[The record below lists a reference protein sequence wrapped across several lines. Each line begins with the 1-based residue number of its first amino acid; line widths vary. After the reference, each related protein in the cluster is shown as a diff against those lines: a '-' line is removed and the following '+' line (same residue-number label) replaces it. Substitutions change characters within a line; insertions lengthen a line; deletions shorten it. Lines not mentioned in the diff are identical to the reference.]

1 MKSLKFWTRAA
12 LVPALALISIAASAQ
27 DAPDP
32 VGNWNVDVDMAGTPL
47 KATLVVKKN
56 DDGSFGG
63 TLQSPLGE
71 LALEK
76 VDYKPGE
83 NITFGATIGE
93 GDQAITFSFDGK
105 FTGPDTFEGTLV
117 SPTMGNM
124 PVKGTRATGNP
135 LAGVWDVLSDSQLG
149 KLERKLVVYKDGTG
163 KYITDADN
171 SISELKV
178 EGGNVSFKVTVSA
191 QGQELPL
198 TFAGTVAN
206 DALNGKF
213 TVDGQDMAV
222 VTGTKSKTDI
232 VAAAIGKWT
241 FEAETPAGPYNAD
254 LVIESAT
261 VGKLMA
267 EEGNADLRNIGA
279 DGDKLTYDVS
289 VNYQGQM
296 YDVTFLGAVT
306 GEEMNGDLLMAGAPV
321 ATVKCKKAA
330 N

>member
-1 MKSLKFWTRAA
+1 MKSITLWTCAV
-12 LVPALALISIAASAQ
+12 LVPALALISIAAHAQ

-32 VGNWNVDVDMAGTPL
+32 VGDWNVVVDMGGTPL
-47 KATLVVKKN
+47 NATLNVKKN
-56 DDGSFGG
+56 DDGSFAG
-63 TLQSPLGE
+63 TLNSPMGA

-83 NITFGATIGE
+83 AITFGATIGE
-93 GDQAITFSFDGK
+93 GDQAIKFSFDGK
-105 FTGPDTFEGTLV
+105 FTGPDSFEGTLV
-117 SPTMGNM
+117 SETMGTM

-135 LAGVWDVLSDSQLG
+135 LAGVWDVMSDSQLG
-149 KLERKLVVYKDGTG
+149 KLERKLIVYKDGTG
-163 KYITDADN
+163 KYVTDADN
-171 SISELKV
+171 AISNLKV
-178 EGGNVSFKVTVSA
+178 EGGNVSFNVTVSA

-198 TFAGTVAN
+198 AFAGTVAN
-206 DALNGKF
+206 DAINGKF
-213 TVDGQDMAV
+213 TTDGQDMAT
-222 VTGTKSKTDI
+222 VTGTKSKVDV

-261 VGKLMA
+261 AGKLMA
-267 EEGNADLRNIGA
+267 EEGNADLRNIGS
-279 DGDKLTYDVS
+279 DGDKFTYDVS

-296 YDVTFLGAVT
+296 YDVTFAGTVN
-306 GEEMNGDLLMAGAPV
+306 GEEMNGDLLMAGSPV